1 MPNIQTTLQNQPL
14 PALEARMLLQA
25 VTGLTRVGLISHGLD
40 ELTPEQLEQFQQLTQ
55 RRIDGEPMAYIIGQ
69 REFYGRDFIVT
80 PDVLIPRPD
89 TETLID
95 VVLKQYSTQ
104 RESPLSVLDLGTGSG
119 AIAITI
125 ALECPAWRVSALD
138 LSSSALKVAQ
148 KNATQLQAHIDFQL
162 SDWLAVFDSTH
173 TQFDLIISNPPY
185 IDATDNH
192 LKQGDVRFE
201 PISAL
206 TDGADGLTNYRHLID
221 TVPNYLSSG
230 GQLWFEHGYDQ
241 AKNVRELMH
250 HKGFSHIQTFTD
262 LGGNERVTGGTYLHS

>member
-1 MPNIQTTLQNQPL
+1 MLNIQTTLQNQPL

-69 REFYGRDFIVT
+69 RDFYGRDFIVT

-95 VVLKQYSTQ
+95 VVLKQYAMQ

-125 ALECPAWRVSALD
+125 ALECPAWQVSAVD
-138 LSSSALKVAQ
+138 LSSPALKVAQ

-185 IDATDNH
+185 IDAADDH

-201 PISAL
+201 PINAL
-206 TDGADGLTNYRHLID
+206 TDGSDGLTNYRHLID
-221 TVPNYLSSG
+221 TVPNYLNSG
-230 GQLWFEHGYDQ
+230 GQLWFEHGYNQ

-250 HKGFSHIQTFTD
+250 HKNFNHIQTFTD
-262 LGGNERVTGGTYLHS
+262 LGGNERVTGGIYLHS